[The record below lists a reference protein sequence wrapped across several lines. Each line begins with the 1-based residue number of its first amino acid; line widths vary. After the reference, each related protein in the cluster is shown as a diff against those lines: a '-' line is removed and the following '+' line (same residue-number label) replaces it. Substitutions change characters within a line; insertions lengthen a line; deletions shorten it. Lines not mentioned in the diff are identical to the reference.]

1 MSIGIK
7 NRSTYAL
14 WPLAAQW
21 LLGIAALTALT
32 VVCFRLQ
39 ANSTTVALLYL
50 IVIVLISLRISF
62 VPAAFIALIAYVCL
76 DYFFT
81 APLFTLGLNQT
92 LDFVAPV
99 AYVTTAL
106 VITWLMSRVR
116 KSIEKQ
122 QLAEEALRR
131 SQAEMAHVTRVMTMA
146 ELAASIAHEINQPL
160 SAIVNNG
167 SACLR
172 WLASD
177 PPNVSEASEAAKE
190 IVRDGNRASEIIKR
204 IRALLRKTETRK
216 VALDINQTIQEV
228 VLLIANEAA
237 SKRVTVHMDLG
248 PGLPRVLGDRVQLQQ
263 VVLNLVL
270 NGVEAI
276 TSVSDHPRDL
286 FIRSSEQSEGVLVT
300 VRDTGVGLDHEDVE
314 KIFDAFYTTKSQG
327 LGMGLAISRSI
338 LEDHGGQLW
347 AVPNDGPG
355 TTFQFTL
362 LKYE

>member
-1 MSIGIK
+1 MSIAIK
-7 NRSTYAL
+7 SRSTYAL

-50 IVIVLISLRISF
+50 IVIVLISLRVSF

-106 VITWLMSRVR
+106 VITWLMSRIR

-122 QLAEEALRR
+122 ELAEEALRK

-146 ELAASIAHEINQPL
+146 EIAASIAHEINQPL

-177 PPNVSEASEAAKE
+177 PANVAEASEAAKD
-190 IVRDGNRASEIIKR
+190 IVRDGNRASEIIRR
-204 IRALLRKTETRK
+204 IRALLRKTETKK

-237 SKRVTVHMDLG
+237 SKRVAVHMDLA
-248 PGLPRVLGDRVQLQQ
+248 PGLPQVLGDRVQLQQ
-263 VVLNLVL
+263 VILNLVL
-270 NGVEAI
+270 NGVEAMAP
-276 TSVSDHPRDL
+276 VANGPREL
-286 FIRSSEQSEGVLVT
+286 FIRSSRESEAVRVT

-314 KIFDAFYTTKSQG
+314 KIFDAFYTTKNQG

-338 LEDHGGQLW
+338 IEDHGGQLW

-362 LKYE
+362 LKHE